1 MEVSK
6 CEDCKE
12 CVASLICEQKA
23 IVPHKEIDLLKCI
36 GCGLCEKTCK
46 FDAIHVENNIAHID
60 QSKCKGCGACAA
72 KCPKKVILAH

>member
-1 MEVSK
+1 MSV
-6 CEDCKE
+6 CDTG
-12 CVASLICEQKA
+12 
-23 IVPHKEIDLLKCI
+23 CI